1 MNLEKQKSK
10 ILFGLLAGALCI
22 VICDVLIAVK
32 INSDTAIPTDKEVV
46 EYSYSSDID
55 SASLTLFFNDKTFT
69 FSPSFLSSYIYNGS
83 CEEDSGTLVLKDT
96 SGAELYFSIKK
107 DKLVFWAENSSEVP
121 KFKYAPEDD
130 EPTPAFPNGAIF
142 ALQ

>member
-1 MNLEKQKSK
+1 MKNKKRR

-22 VICDVLIAVK
+22 VICGVLIAVK
-32 INSDTAIPTDKEVV
+32 VNSDAVIPTDKEAV
-46 EYSYSSDID
+46 EYSHSSDID
-55 SASLTLFFNDKTFT
+55 SASLTLFVNDKTFT

-83 CEEDSGTLVLKDT
+83 YEEDSGTLVLKDT
-96 SGAELYFSIKK
+96 FGAELHFSIKK
-107 DKLVFWAENSSEVP
+107 DKLVFQAENSSEVP

-130 EPTPAFPNGAIF
+130 EPTPAFPDGAVF

>member
-1 MNLEKQKSK
+1 MKNKKRK
-10 ILFGLLAGALCI
+10 ILFGLLTGALCI
-22 VICDVLIAVK
+22 VICGIPVAVK
-32 INSDTAIPTDKEVV
+32 VNSDAAIPTDKEIV

-55 SASLTLFFNDKTFT
+55 FASLTLFVNDKTFT

-83 CEEDSGTLVLKDT
+83 YEEDSGTLVLKDT
-96 SGAELYFSIKK
+96 SGAELHFRIKK
-107 DKLVFWAENSSEVP
+107 DKLVFRAEHSAEVV

-130 EPTPAFPNGAIF
+130 EPTPAFPDGAVF